1 MVAII
6 RFVGPQ
12 GKSFITRA
20 MTWRVKPQ
28 DFTGVIWDKALK
40 KYGQQNFRREVL
52 WKGDANDSVVTRK
65 FNSFV
70 REYEPE
76 FNVQKCPK

>member
-20 MTWRVKPQ
+20 TTWRIKPQ
-28 DFTGVIWDKALK
+28 DVTDIIWDRALR

-52 WKGDANDSVVTRK
+52 WQGEAPDTLVTRK

-76 FNVQKCPK
+76 FNL

>member
-20 MTWRVKPQ
+20 TTWRIKPQ
-28 DFTGVIWDKALK
+28 DVTDIIWDRALR
-40 KYGQQNFRREVL
+40 KYGQQNFRRDVL
-52 WKGDANDSVVTRK
+52 WQGEAPDILVTRK
-65 FNSFV
+65 FNRFV

-76 FNVQKCPK
+76 FNM

>member
-20 MTWRVKPQ
+20 TSWRTRPEDV
-28 DFTGVIWDKALK
+28 TGIIWDRALK
-40 KYGQQNFRREVL
+40 KYGQQRFRREVL
-52 WKGDANDSVVTRK
+52 WKGDASETYVNRM
-65 FNSFV
+65 FNKFV

-76 FNVQKCPK
+76 FNM

>member
-20 MTWRVKPQ
+20 TTWRTEAYQ
-28 DFTGVIWDKALK
+28 ASGVIWDRALR
-40 KYGQQNFRREVL
+40 KYGQSNFRREVL
-52 WKGDANDSVVTRK
+52 WQDKNAAIDAPLVTRK

-70 REYEPE
+70 REYDPE
-76 FNVQKCPK
+76 FNL